1 MKRYRR
7 HLWVGDLRA
16 TVFIYLLFI
25 ICGVN
30 NSIVEEEKVN
40 RNESEFKEKVQ
51 PKS

>member
-16 TVFIYLLFI
+16 TVLFYLLFF
-25 ICGVN
+25 ICSVK
-30 NSIVEEEKVN
+30 NSLVEEEKMN
-40 RNESEFKEKVQ
+40 CNGSEFKEMVQ